1 MIVGTAGHVDHG
13 KTALVR
19 ALTGVDTDRL
29 KEEKERGISIDLGFA
44 YWAVGDGSVL
54 GFVDVPGHER
64 FIRNMLA
71 GATGD
76 DFVLLVVAADDGV
89 MPQTR
94 EHLAILDLL
103 GVGRG
108 LVALT
113 KVDLV
118 SGDRRAEAGRE
129 VRDALRGTGFA
140 ASDIVGVSSVTGEG
154 VEALR
159 AALASAAA
167 RAAGSRAAR
176 GRFRLAVDRCFSL
189 PGTGTIVTGPV
200 LSGAIAAGD
209 SVVVSPAGLHAR
221 VRSIHSQN
229 RPAERGVCGDRCAL
243 NLVGDGVTRHAI
255 ARGAVVLDPSL
266 HAPTE
271 RIDAKVRVLASEGRA
286 LTHWTPVRLHHAA
299 AEVAARIAV
308 LEERAIEPG
317 ASGRVQLVLDE
328 PIAAAVGDRFIVR
341 DTTGAR
347 TIGGGRFVDLRPPQ
361 RRRRTPERLAMLDAL
376 EHEDPCEALR
386 TALDRWPHYV
396 DVAAFAR
403 DRALDE
409 RETGALLDAVPH
421 VRLPLADTT
430 VAVSQ
435 DTWRRVVAA
444 SRAALEAAHRAH
456 PELPGLAPAQLRA
469 AVEPRLPERVFA
481 AAVRALVESQ
491 VLSSEGGSLRLP
503 EHRLALDDR
512 DRRAWLRI
520 APLLSDGERFRPLR
534 APEIAAKLRLPA
546 AEVRRVLKAL
556 ARQRAVI
563 EVALDRFFK
572 RETVDEL
579 AGVVVAV
586 ARAQENGR
594 FAVWQFRDRLD
605 NGRKIA
611 IEILEYFDG
620 RGLTLREGDL
630 RRLNP
635 RRLDLPPGGTE
646 SESPERI

>member
-29 KEEKERGISIDLGFA
+29 REEKERGISIDLGFA
-44 YWAVGDGSVL
+44 YLPVGDRSIL

-71 GATGD
+71 GATGI

-94 EHLAILDLL
+94 EHVAILDLL
-103 GVGRG
+103 GVERG

-118 SGDRRAEAGRE
+118 STERRAAAERE
-129 VRDALRGTGFA
+129 VRRALRGTKLA
-140 ASDIVGVSSVTGEG
+140 AAAVVAVSPVTGEG

-159 AALASAAA
+159 AALAAAA
-167 RAAGSRAAR
+167 GIARPRAVH

-200 LSGAIAAGD
+200 LSGAVAVGD
-209 SVVVSPAGLHAR
+209 VVVVSPIGLRAR

-229 RPAERGVCGDRCAL
+229 RPAERGVAGERCAL

-255 ARGAVVLDPSL
+255 ARGAVAVDPLL

-271 RIDAKVRVLASEGRA
+271 RVDARMRVLASEAKA
-286 LTHWTPVRLHHAA
+286 LAHWTPVRLHHAA
-299 AEVAARIAV
+299 AEVAARVAV
-308 LEERAIEPG
+308 LDERPIEPG
-317 ASGRVQLVLDE
+317 ASGRVQLVLDK

-341 DTTGAR
+341 DTTGTR
-347 TIGGGRFVDLRPPQ
+347 TVGGGRFVDLRPPQ
-361 RRRRTPERLAMLDAL
+361 RRRRTIERLALLDAL
-376 EHEDPCEALR
+376 EREDASEALR
-386 TALDRWPHYV
+386 AALDRWPHYV
-396 DVAAFAR
+396 DVEAFAR

-409 RETGALLDAVPH
+409 RETQQLLDSVPN
-421 VRLPLADTT
+421 VRLPLGDTA

-435 DTWRRVVAA
+435 DTLRRLGAA
-444 SRAALEAAHRAH
+444 SRAALEAVHRAH

-469 AVEPRLPERVFA
+469 AVDVRLPERVFA
-481 AAVRALVESQ
+481 AAMRALVEFG
-491 VLSSEGGSLRLP
+491 VLSSDGGSLRLP
-503 EHRLALDDR
+503 EHRLALDER

-520 APLLSDGERFRPLR
+520 APLLSGGARFRPPR
-534 APEIAAKLRLPA
+534 ATEIAAELRLPA

-556 ARQRAVI
+556 ARQRVVI
-563 EVALDRFFK
+563 EVALDRFFE
-572 RETVDEL
+572 RATVDEL
-579 AGVVVAV
+579 EGIVVSV
-586 ARAQENGR
+586 ARAQANGR

-620 RGLTLREGDL
+620 RGLTLRDGDL

-635 RRLDLPPGGTE
+635 RRLDLPGTGTE
-646 SESPERI
+646 S

>member
-13 KTALVR
+13 KTALVG

-29 KEEKERGISIDLGFA
+29 REEKERGISIDLGFA
-44 YWAVGDGSVL
+44 YSAVGDGSII

-71 GATGD
+71 GATGV

-94 EHLAILDLL
+94 EHVAILDLL
-103 GVGRG
+103 GVERG

-118 SGDRRAEAGRE
+118 PDERRAVAERE
-129 VRDALRGTGFA
+129 VRNLLLGTKLGA
-140 ASDIVGVSSVTGEG
+140 AEIVTVSSVTGEG

-159 AALASAAA
+159 ATLVAA
-167 RAAGSRAAR
+167 SRAVGPRTAH

-200 LSGAIAAGD
+200 LSGAVAVGD
-209 SVVVSPAGLHAR
+209 AVVVSPGGLRAR

-229 RPAERGVCGDRCAL
+229 RPAERGVAGERCAL

-255 ARGAVVLDPSL
+255 ARGAVVLDPLL

-271 RIDAKVRVLASEGRA
+271 RVDARMRVLASEGRA
-286 LTHWTPVRLHHAA
+286 LAHWTPVRLHHAA
-299 AEVAARIAV
+299 AEVAARVAV
-308 LEERAIEPG
+308 LEERSIEPG
-317 ASGRVQLVLDE
+317 ASGRVQLVLE
-328 PIAAAVGDRFIVR
+328 KPIAAAVGDRFIVR

-347 TIGGGRFVDLRPPQ
+347 TLGGGRFVDLRPPQ
-361 RRRRTPERLAMLDAL
+361 RRRRTPERLALLEAL
-376 EHEDPCEALR
+376 ERENASEALR
-386 TALDRWPHYV
+386 GALDRRPHYV
-396 DVAAFAR
+396 DVDAFAR

-409 RETGALLDAVPH
+409 RQTRELLDSVPH
-421 VRLPLADTT
+421 VRLPLGDTA

-435 DTWRRVVAA
+435 GTLRRLDVAC
-444 SRAALEAAHRAH
+444 RAALEAAHGAH
-456 PELPGLAPAQLRA
+456 PELQGLAPSQLRS
-469 AVEPRLPERVFA
+469 AVDVRLPERVFA
-481 AAVRALVESQ
+481 AALRALVESG
-491 VLSSEGGSLRLP
+491 VLSSDGGSLGLP

-512 DRRAWLRI
+512 DRRIWLRI
-520 APLLSDGERFRPLR
+520 APLLSDGERFRPPR
-534 APEIAAKLRLPA
+534 ADEIAAKLRLPP
-546 AEVRRVLKAL
+546 AEARRVLKAL
-556 ARQRAVI
+556 ARQRVVI

-572 RETVDEL
+572 RETVEEL
-579 AGVVVAV
+579 ESVVVSV
-586 ARAQENGR
+586 ARAQDNGR

-635 RRLDLPPGGTE
+635 RRLDLPSTGTE
-646 SESPERI
+646 S